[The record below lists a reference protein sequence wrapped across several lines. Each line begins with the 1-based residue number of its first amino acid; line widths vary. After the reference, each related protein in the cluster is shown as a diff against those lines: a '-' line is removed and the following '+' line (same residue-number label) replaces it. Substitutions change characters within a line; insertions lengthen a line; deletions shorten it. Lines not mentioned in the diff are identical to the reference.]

1 MALHHGGANTLA
13 SSYNSAHKMTA
24 KTPNQRKAA
33 ERARKRERGLIKV
46 EYWIKPEHKDKLN
59 RYVKRLSAP

>member
-1 MALHHGGANTLA
+1 MNPA
-13 SSYNSAHKMTA
+13 A
-24 KTPNQRKAA
+24 KTTNQRKAD

-46 EYWIKPEHKDKLN
+46 EYWIRPEHKDKLN